1 MKHIKTII
9 FSILAA
15 GTSATAQAQN
25 EFTIHDERFGQD
37 EVFTLPEGMVISEDS
52 LLSDWQERNYLYPDT
67 TCENPNYNPT
77 YSPEVYRERL
87 LRLPTV
93 IEMTYNDIVQRFIDQ
108 YCNHGRRGVA
118 NMLGK
123 SNLYVPI
130 FEEALDY
137 YGLPLELKYLPVI
150 ESALNPNAVSPAGA
164 AGLWQMIVST
174 GKQYD
179 LEINS
184 RVDERRDPVKST
196 WAAARLLRDLFKIYG
211 DWHLV
216 LAAYNCGPG
225 NVNKAIHRAN
235 EQRDYWTIYPYLPKE
250 TRGYVPAFIAANY
263 VMNYYCDHNI
273 CPMRTRYPLATD
285 TILVNRNV
293 DMRQVAQLCNVDLDI
308 VKALNPQ
315 YRTDIVPGYSAP
327 FAIRLPQEAIGTFIA
342 LKDTIYGGI
351 PERFVTDNSSYDLAQ
366 ASAYAANGDKQVTPI
381 APIAPV
387 RTVAQAAPATPRTTT
402 RPTPATTTT
411 TRTTTTTTRTTTT
424 TTSRT
429 TSSSSTPARANS
441 RNRSNNQQTAS
452 TSSRHERN
460 QQTSNSRRGRGRDAQ
475 QQQQTNSRNGR
486 HGRGQNAQQ
495 QQQSNGRN
503 GRSGRNG
510 RNGGRQQQQP
520 QTTTVQNGQTLT
532 QIARRNGT
540 TVAELRRLNNIKG
553 DNIRAGRKLRV
564 R

>member
-1 MKHIKTII
+1 MKQIKTL
-9 FSILAA
+9 FLSLLAV
-15 GTSATAQAQN
+15 GTSATVQAQN
-25 EFTIHDERFGQD
+25 EITIHDERFGQD

-77 YSPEVYRERL
+77 YGPEVYRDRL

-118 NMLGK
+118 SMLGK

-225 NVNKAIHRAN
+225 NVNKAIHRADG
-235 EQRDYWTIYPYLPKE
+235 QRDYWKIYPYLPKE

-273 CPMRTRYPLATD
+273 CPMRTRYPIATD
-285 TILVNRNV
+285 TILLSRNV
-293 DMRQVAQLCNVDLDI
+293 DMRQVAKLCDVDLDI
-308 VKALNPQ
+308 IKALNPQ

-327 FAIRLPQEAIGTFIA
+327 YTLRLPQEAVGTFIA
-342 LKDTIYGGI
+342 LKDTIYGDSG
-351 PERFVTDNSSYDLAQ
+351 ERFLRDNYSQDLTQ
-366 ASAYAANGDKQVTPI
+366 GSAFAANGDKPTMPQVSSTPVRHV
-381 APIAPV
+381 ADAAPV
-387 RTVAQAAPATPRTTT
+387 RTTTH
-402 RPTPATTTT
+402 TT
-411 TRTTTTTTRTTTT
+411 TTTTTTRTTTT
-424 TTSRT
+424 RTETPASSRHTSRHQQT
-429 TSSSSTPARANS
+429 T
-441 RNRSNNQQTAS
+441 QQTA
-452 TSSRHERN
+452 H
-460 QQTSNSRRGRGRDAQ
+460 
-475 QQQQTNSRNGR
+475 NGR
-486 HGRGQNAQQ
+486 YGKNA
-495 QQQSNGRN
+495 RN
-503 GRSGRNG
+503 NVASTKNTASTKNARNSKNAKNNTAKG
-510 RNGGRQQQQP
+510 KGKGKQRTQE
-520 QTTTVQNGQTLT
+520 TTVQNGQTLT
-532 QIARRNGT
+532 QIARKHGT
-540 TVAELRRLNNIKG
+540 TVAELKRLNNLKG
-553 DNIRAGRKLRV
+553 DVIRSGRKLRV
-564 R
+564 K

>member
-1 MKHIKTII
+1 MKQIKTL
-9 FSILAA
+9 FLSLLAV
-15 GTSATAQAQN
+15 GTSATMQAQN
-25 EFTIHDERFGQD
+25 EITIHDERFGQD

-118 NMLGK
+118 TMLGK

-216 LAAYNCGPG
+216 LAAYHCGPG
-225 NVNKAIHRAN
+225 NVNKAIHRAD
-235 EQRDYWTIYPYLPKE
+235 EQRDYWKIYPYLPKE

-285 TILVNRNV
+285 TILVTRNV

-342 LKDTIYGGI
+342 LKDTVYGGA
-351 PERFVTDNSSYDLAQ
+351 PERFTQDNSSRDLAQ
-366 ASAYAANGDKQVTPI
+366 ASAYAANGDRQVTPI
-381 APIAPV
+381 APAAAP
-387 RTVAQAAPATPRTTT
+387 RNVAQATPASPRTTT
-402 RPTPATTTT
+402 RNTPATTRTT
-411 TRTTTTTTRTTTT
+411 TRTTTTTTTTTT
-424 TTSRT
+424 TRT
-429 TSSSSTPARANS
+429 TSSNSHARANT
-441 RNRSNNQQTAS
+441 RHGRWQDTQQQT
-452 TSSRHERN
+452 T
-460 QQTSNSRRGRGRDAQ
+460 TRRGRHSRGQDTQ
-475 QQQQTNSRNGR
+475 QQANARQGHHARSQAAQQTNGRNNRNG
-486 HGRGQNAQQ
+486 H
-495 QQQSNGRN
+495 
-503 GRSGRNG
+503 NG
-510 RNGGRQQQQP
+510 RNGGRGGRHQQQQP

-532 QIARRNGT
+532 QIARRHGT

-564 R
+564 K